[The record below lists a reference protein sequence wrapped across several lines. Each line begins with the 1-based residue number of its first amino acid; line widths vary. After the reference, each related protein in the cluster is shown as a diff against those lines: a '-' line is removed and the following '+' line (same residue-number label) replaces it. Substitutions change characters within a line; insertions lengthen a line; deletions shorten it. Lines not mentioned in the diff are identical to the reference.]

1 MFGVFS
7 VKKGGEC
14 MSGKNIDPRNQF
26 SKWLARWTAI
36 FWAVYL
42 SWLSVIMLIHPETSV
57 NVVYLGLM
65 TTGVM
70 LLNVWAYTR
79 NSTYEKGLLA
89 MLDKV
94 RIQFGSKEAEP
105 EQPEAEGGDNG

>member
-1 MFGVFS
+1 MGMNN
-7 VKKGGEC
+7 G
-14 MSGKNIDPRNQF
+14 DPRNQF
-26 SKWLARWTAI
+26 SKWLARWTTV

-42 SWLSVIMLIHPETSV
+42 SWLSVILLIHPETSV
-57 NVVYLGLM
+57 NVVYLGVM
-65 TTGVM
+65 TTIVM

-94 RIQFGSKEAEP
+94 RIQLGSKNTECESP
-105 EQPEAEGGDNG
+105 DEEEGDNG

>member
-1 MFGVFS
+1 MG
-7 VKKGGEC
+7 
-14 MSGKNIDPRNQF
+14 GKNIDPRNQF

-36 FWAVYL
+36 FWAIYL
-42 SWLSVIMLIHPETSV
+42 AWLSVIMLIHPETSI
-57 NVVYLGLM
+57 NVVYLGAM
-65 TTGVM
+65 TTIVM

-94 RIQFGSKEAEP
+94 RIQFGSKKTEDAKP
-105 EQPEAEGGDNG
+105 EETDEEGGSNG